1 MKRTHRAVYQWALW
15 CRSHRAGHRQS
26 DHHVRK
32 RAAATRPLRQ
42 TNPSQPPLPRR
53 QILHDVLRP
62 AAKDLHRL
70 VGAELQGLRGV
81 VLERANLH
89 YPPRA
94 RMSRVCTRGRMATV
108 AVNEFIFKQPVRA
121 SDICPFFAHVM
132 RIGRTSVTV
141 EVEVYSERL
150 PGKGSI

>member
-1 MKRTHRAVYQWALW
+1 
-15 CRSHRAGHRQS
+15 
-26 DHHVRK
+26 
-32 RAAATRPLRQ
+32 
-42 TNPSQPPLPRR
+42 
-53 QILHDVLRP
+53 
-62 AAKDLHRL
+62 LHRL

-132 RIGRTSVTV
+132 RIGRTSVTL